1 MFFVGNMDRSRVWV
15 VVELFVCDLVSV
27 FCSNLDGVILE

>member
-15 VVELFVCDLVSV
+15 VVELFVCDLVLV
-27 FCSNLDGVILE
+27 FCLNLDGVILE